1 MLINAATTTPRCR
14 GSSTLSTGLLSV
26 HICISETSKR
36 SLSAIDEDH
45 IRYCRFQRWSIA
57 AAAAAVATHGGGCGD
72 GANQRRTDCCG

>member
-14 GSSTLSTGLLSV
+14 GSSSLSTGFLSV

-57 AAAAAVATHGGGCGD
+57 AAAVATHGGGCGG
-72 GANQRRTDCCG
+72 GAN